1 MVRIKRSYRIQVCG
15 HEDVATGELPSD
27 PQQTDS
33 SPSRRRA
40 MQKAPVAVH
49 LPSACSGV
57 KALRNTS
64 DAKAASRQ
72 ALLAFR
78 SLDPFRALRE
88 PDRRRRDEE
97 RPFPLRTK
105 NRQTTISDQMPAAGK
120 SPLTWESPIQVRIR
134 FPPAAS
140 LQTVGPS
147 RGALN
152 SGQRSSVPCS
162 AGCAPCERGR
172 ADARARQAFFDRAN
186 HARRREEDRAN
197 PHGSF
202 RRPAPWSSST

>member
-1 MVRIKRSYRIQVCG
+1 MVRIKRSYPIQVCG
-15 HEDVATGELPSD
+15 HEDVPTGELPSD
-27 PQQTDS
+27 PQQTDR

-57 KALRNTS
+57 KACPWLEQGALRNTS

-97 RPFPLRTK
+97 RLPAPNKALAINRKQPLDRK
-105 NRQTTISDQMPAAGK
+105 N
-120 SPLTWESPIQVRIR
+120 PIQVRIPL
-134 FPPAAS
+134 PPSQVRNRLSGGGKWIRTCGSA
-140 LQTVGPS
+140 PS
-147 RGALN
+147 
-152 SGQRSSVPCS
+152 Q
-162 AGCAPCERGR
+162 
-172 ADARARQAFFDRAN
+172 
-186 HARRREEDRAN
+186 
-197 PHGSF
+197 
-202 RRPAPWSSST
+202 